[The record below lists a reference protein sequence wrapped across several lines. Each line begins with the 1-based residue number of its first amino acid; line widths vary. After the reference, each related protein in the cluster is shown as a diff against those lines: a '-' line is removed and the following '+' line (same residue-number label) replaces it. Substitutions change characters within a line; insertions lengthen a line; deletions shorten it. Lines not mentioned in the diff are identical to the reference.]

1 MPSAPPT
8 PAPSISPTPP
18 PTKLNSIKV
27 SDNKL
32 VINFGRSRRQLSNH
46 RSLQECLTQAER
58 NLVQVQLQQQ
68 ADNTYADVGLE
79 VSYNSIIIKS
89 IEENSDCSKI
99 TFFYDQEIVY
109 NTVAGD
115 ETTISEIIQMP
126 MDTTAKQQAYI
137 NNLTENASPGSK
149 LKTEMYTEE
158 IEVTE
163 QGLSTRMPTSSPSVS
178 TAPTES
184 PSESPS
190 E

>member
-1 MPSAPPT
+1 M
-8 PAPSISPTPP
+8 
-18 PTKLNSIKV
+18 
-27 SDNKL
+27 
-32 VINFGRSRRQLSNH
+32 SNH
-46 RSLQECLTQAER
+46 RSLQECLTPAER

-79 VSYNSIIIKS
+79 VSYNGIIIKS
-89 IEENSDCSKI
+89 IEANSDCSKI

-126 MDTTAKQQAYI
+126 MDTNAKQQAFI
-137 NNLTENASPGSK
+137 NGLTENASPGSK

-163 QGLSTRMPTSSPSVS
+163 QGLSTRMPTSSPSIS
-178 TAPTES
+178 TAPTDS